1 MVKEYENLKVED
13 HGHVVVCILTNPP
26 THTFTSKSL
35 MEVHDFL
42 DQMEKKKDLRVLAF
56 TGEGEDVFIK
66 HYEVGELADSAEKNI
81 SEAKEVSAGY
91 SPPKELHHFH
101 KMLLRLRDIEAIV
114 IAGINGNTAGGGCEF
129 SLGCDLRIMSEGP
142 YAIGVPETSV
152 GILPGG
158 GGTQRLARLI
168 GSSRALDLILHARLL
183 SPQEAF
189 EFGLINK
196 LVPHERF
203 REELMA
209 YCSDLASRA
218 PIALRQVKKI
228 IHKGLD
234 KTLEEGLLME
244 QEAFDVTMRSNDAAK
259 AMRSMLDTER
269 DIKERAEFKWEGN

>member
-1 MVKEYENLKVED
+1 MVKEYEHLKVQD
-13 HGHVVVCILTNPP
+13 HGQVVICVLTNPP

-42 DQMEKKKDLRVLAF
+42 DQMEKRKDLRVLAF

-81 SEAKEVSAGY
+81 SESKKTAVDSQ
-91 SPPKELHHFH
+91 PPKELHNFH
-101 KMLLRLRDIEAIV
+101 KMLLRFRDLEAIV
-114 IAGINGNTAGGGCEF
+114 VAGINGNTAGGGCEF

-142 YAIGVPETSV
+142 YAIGLPETSV

-168 GSSRALDLILHARLL
+168 GSSRALDLILHAKLL
-183 SPQEAF
+183 SPKEAF
-189 EFGLINK
+189 EYGLINK
-196 LVPHERF
+196 LVSHNNF
-203 REELMA
+203 REELMS
-209 YCSDLASRA
+209 YCLDLASRA

-228 IHKGLD
+228 IHQGLD

-244 QEAFDVTMRSNDAAK
+244 QEAFDVTMRSNDAAR
-259 AMRSMLDTER
+259 AMRSMLETEQN
-269 DIKERAEFKWEGN
+269 IEERTEFKWEGN

>member
-13 HGHVVVCILTNPP
+13 NGHVVICNLTNPP

-56 TGEGEDVFIK
+56 TGGGEDVFIK
-66 HYEVGELADSAEKNI
+66 HYEVGELAESAEKNI
-81 SEAKEVSAGY
+81 SEAKEVSSEY

-129 SLGCDLRIMSEGP
+129 ALGCDLRIMSEGP
-142 YAIGVPETSV
+142 YAIGLPETSV

-203 REELMA
+203 REALMI
-209 YCSDLASRA
+209 YCLDLASRA

-228 IHKGLD
+228 IHHGLD

-259 AMRSMLDTER
+259 AMRSMLDTEK
-269 DIKERAEFKWEGN
+269 DIEDRTDFKWEGN

>member
-1 MVKEYENLKVED
+1 MVKEYEHLKVQD
-13 HGHVVVCILTNPP
+13 HGQVVICVLTNPP

-42 DQMEKKKDLRVLAF
+42 DQMEKRKDLRVLAF

-81 SEAKEVSAGY
+81 SESKKTAVDSQ
-91 SPPKELHHFH
+91 PPKELHNFH
-101 KMLLRLRDIEAIV
+101 KMLLRFRDLEAIV
-114 IAGINGNTAGGGCEF
+114 VAGINGNTAGGGCEF

-142 YAIGVPETSV
+142 YAIGLPETSV

-168 GSSRALDLILHARLL
+168 GSSRALDLILHAKLL
-183 SPQEAF
+183 SPKEAF
-189 EFGLINK
+189 EYGLINK
-196 LVPHERF
+196 LVSHDNF
-203 REELMA
+203 QEELMS
-209 YCSDLASRA
+209 YCLDLASRA

-228 IHKGLD
+228 IHQGLD

-244 QEAFDVTMRSNDAAK
+244 QEAFDVTMRSNDAAR
-259 AMRSMLDTER
+259 AMRSMLETEQN
-269 DIKERAEFKWEGN
+269 IEERTEFKWEGN

>member
-142 YAIGVPETSV
+142 YAIGLPETSV

-203 REELMA
+203 REELMT
-209 YCSDLASRA
+209 YCLDLASRA

>member
-13 HGHVVVCILTNPP
+13 HGHVVICILTNPP

-66 HYEVGELADSAEKNI
+66 HYEVGELAESAEKNI
-81 SEAKEVSAGY
+81 SAAKEVSSEY

-101 KMLLRLRDIEAIV
+101 KMLLRLRDIQAIV

-129 SLGCDLRIMSEGP
+129 ALGCDLRIMSEGP
-142 YAIGVPETSV
+142 YSIGLPETSV

-168 GSSRALDLILHARLL
+168 GSSRALDLILHASLL
-183 SPQEAF
+183 SPQDAF

-196 LVPHERF
+196 LVPHEKF

-209 YCSDLASRA
+209 YCLDLASRA

-228 IHKGLD
+228 IHHGLD

-259 AMRSMLDTER
+259 AMRSMLDTEK
-269 DIKERAEFKWEGN
+269 DIEDRTEFKWEGN

>member
-1 MVKEYENLKVED
+1 MVKEYEHLKVED
-13 HGHVVVCILTNPP
+13 HGQVVICVLTNPP

-42 DQMEKKKDLRVLAF
+42 DQMEKRKDLRVLAF

-81 SEAKEVSAGY
+81 SESKKIAANSQ
-91 SPPKELHHFH
+91 PPKELHNFH
-101 KMLLRLRDIEAIV
+101 KMLLRFRDLEAIV
-114 IAGINGNTAGGGCEF
+114 VAGINGNTAGGGCEF

-142 YAIGVPETSV
+142 YAIGLPETSV

-168 GSSRALDLILHARLL
+168 GSSRALDLILHAKLL
-183 SPQEAF
+183 SPKEAF
-189 EFGLINK
+189 EYGLINK
-196 LVPHERF
+196 LVSHDNF
-203 REELMA
+203 QEELMS
-209 YCSDLASRA
+209 YCLDLASRA

-228 IHKGLD
+228 IHRGLD

-244 QEAFDVTMRSNDAAK
+244 QEAFDVTMRSNDAAR
-259 AMRSMLDTER
+259 AMRSMLETEQN
-269 DIKERAEFKWEGN
+269 IEERTEFKWEGN

>member
-13 HGHVVVCILTNPP
+13 NGHVVICNLTNPP

-142 YAIGVPETSV
+142 YAIGLPETSV